1 VGDADRQQP
10 LVGLRATRDGLRPFA
25 NLPTVRQ
32 PNSVAV
38 DVASGR
44 VVVAGSADGVLQV
57 LTP

>member
-1 VGDADRQQP
+1 VTLTDRNR
-10 LVGLRATRDGLRPFA
+10 LVGLRLTQGRLRPFA

-38 DVASGR
+38 DVASSR
-44 VVVAGSADGVLQV
+44 VAVAGSGDGMLQL